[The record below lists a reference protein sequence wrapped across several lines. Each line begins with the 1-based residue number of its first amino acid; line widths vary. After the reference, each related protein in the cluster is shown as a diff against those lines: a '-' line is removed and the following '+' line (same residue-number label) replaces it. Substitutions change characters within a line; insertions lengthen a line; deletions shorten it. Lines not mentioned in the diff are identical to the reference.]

1 MLIRIGFDIVIDCAQ
16 PTPFVLKVQVE
27 EARQHHLHG
36 NDFVSSIPAIPLY
49 SSIDMFGNRVLRGCA
64 GPGDLQLR
72 MNTLIEDDG
81 LPDIVHWDAPE
92 IPVSAL
98 PTDVLHF
105 LQSSRYCESDALS
118 TFAWSTFGGITPGWG
133 RVQAIVDYVHN
144 HLTFNYANSSA
155 LRTAVGAKDDRSGVC
170 RDFAHLAI
178 ALCRAINIPARYC
191 NGYLGDIAVPFN
203 PAPMDFNAWFEAY
216 LGGRW
221 YTFDARHN
229 QPRVGRI
236 TISRGLDA
244 ADCAMIHTFGPHV
257 LRKFVVVTH
266 EVPDRM
272 GIAV

>member
-1 MLIRIGFDIVIDCAQ
+1 MLIHIGFDIMIDCAQ

-27 EARQHHLHG
+27 EARQHDLQG

-49 SSIDMFGNRVLRGCA
+49 SSVDVFGNRVLRGCA

-72 MNTLIEDDG
+72 MNALIEDDG
-81 LPDIVHWDAPE
+81 LPDLVQWDAPE

-118 TFAWSTFGGITPGWG
+118 TFAWSTFGGIAPGWG
-133 RVQAIVDYVHN
+133 RVQAIVDYVHK
-144 HLTFNYANSSA
+144 HLTFSYAQSSA

-257 LRKFVVVTH
+257 LRKFVVVTQ
-266 EVPDRM
+266 EVPDKM